1 MPIVVNNSN
10 YALIDLT
17 AKSGW
22 MQLTVVCGEYL
33 LGKDHQALCSY
44 LKDDAKTVI
53 VEKKY
58 VDKDYRDTF
67 SQFYSKK
74 FAQYPSTTYR
84 LHFFRSIINKD
95 DLFDLERHKDEY
107 IGYAVIRPTQINSIG
122 RTIFAP
128 SKITKLRGLICR
140 TTYKAHLFGVELE
153 VKGFPYI
160 SQDTDVTI
168 CAHAATWMTLRYF
181 SERYP
186 TYREIFPYEISQ
198 FSGDVSHGRLVP
210 SKGLTAFEITEIFAR
225 CGFYPEVYLRNTY
238 EKKKDTAAFYRL
250 LYYYIESG
258 IPVVA
263 CLHEKRHA
271 VTLVGHISDYT
282 LPVTGNSEGFLTGY
296 VINDDNCLP
305 YQLIMRKDAGKE
317 GYCSKYH
324 VEDIDGFIVPL
335 YEKMYLSAEHIEGL
349 ADGILDH
356 PSFGVNKLS
365 KLVSKDQLIKRIFLT
380 SSKSYKAF
388 RRLTPLPEQLHLAYV
403 ELNMP
408 KFIWVCEL
416 STTGHYSSKKIV
428 GEILF
433 DATANYKDRFSF
445 LAIHYPDFIL
455 FHDRNKLGDS
465 TDRFSP
471 KHLNVEQLQTYAMY
485 ENNLK
490 EI

>member
-10 YALIDLT
+10 YALINLT
-17 AKSGW
+17 ARSGW
-22 MQLTVVCGEYL
+22 MELTVVCGEYL
-33 LGKDHQALCSY
+33 LGKDHQALFSY

-74 FAQYPSTTYR
+74 FAQYPSTSYR
-84 LHFFRSIINKD
+84 LHFFRSTVTMV
-95 DLFDLERHKDEY
+95 DLFELSQHKDEY

-128 SKITKLRGLICR
+128 EKIAKLKGLICQ
-140 TTYKAHLFGVELE
+140 TKYKAHLFGTELE
-153 VKGFPYI
+153 IKGFPYI

-181 SERYP
+181 SERYS

-238 EKKKDTAAFYRL
+238 EKKGDASVFYRI

-271 VTLVGHISDYT
+271 VTLIGHVSDYSKEF
-282 LPVTGNSEGFLTGY
+282 TGNSEGFLTGY

-305 YQLIMRKDAGKE
+305 YQLVMRQGEGKE
-317 GYCSKYH
+317 GYCSCYH

-349 ADGILDH
+349 TDGILEH
-356 PSFGVNKLS
+356 PVFGVNKRS
-365 KLVSKDQLIKRIFLT
+365 KLVSKENLIKRIFLT

-388 RRLTPLPEQLHLAYV
+388 RRSTPLSENLHQAYV
-403 ELNMP
+403 ELAMP

-416 STTGHYSSKKIV
+416 STAEHYSLKKVV

-433 DATANYKDRFSF
+433 DATANHKDKFSF

-455 FHDRNKLGDS
+455 FNDRNKLGDS
-465 TDRFSP
+465 RDRFAMAEI
-471 KHLNVEQLQTYAMY
+471 KTDQLESYAMY